1 MPRED
6 FVCSRR
12 LRVRWAEVDMQCVV
26 FNGHYFTYLDTA
38 VAQYWRAIGL
48 PYPAGYVERYA
59 ADLYL
64 RKATLE
70 YLGSARYDEVLAVC
84 CRVGRLG
91 RTSMTFNFEIY
102 RDEPEPAAAPL
113 ATAELVYVNAEP
125 STMNPVPLPA
135 DLRSRVAHY
144 ERVAPQA

>member
-12 LRVRWAEVDMQCVV
+12 LRVRWAEVDMQGVV

-38 VAQYWRAIGL
+38 VAQYWRSIGL
-48 PYPAGYVERYA
+48 PYPAGYVDRYA

-70 YLGSARYDEVLAVC
+70 YLGSARYDEVLAVG

-91 RTSMTFNFEIY
+91 RAGMTFNFEIY
-102 RDEPEPAAAPL
+102 RDAPAPGAARRARAAAGAPPPPGQPARRGGAGRRPPGRCVL
-113 ATAELVYVNAEP
+113 A
-125 STMNPVPLPA
+125 S
-135 DLRSRVAHY
+135 
-144 ERVAPQA
+144 